1 MIKVNLVPEEQRK
14 KVREKKFQKPTLRI
28 PKLDMIVAV
37 LILGGVIAICVITYL
52 AQQKTL
58 RDLSKNIATAQQ
70 ELAALEKERKMV
82 EDLENRQ
89 RELKEWVTLVQN
101 LNKGRSLHFHI
112 MDELNKLKPDYMWL
126 ISFNE
131 TNLHF
136 ELNGKT
142 FSNYMISNFMD
153 KLNASSYF
161 NDVRL
166 DEIRETEE
174 KEHSVIGFQLS
185 GSITTQ
191 GGGN

>member
-14 KVREKKFQKPTLRI
+14 KVREKKFKKPAFRI
-28 PKLDMIVAV
+28 PKLDMIVSI

-58 RDLSKNIATAQQ
+58 QNLSNNIEAAKQ

-82 EDLENRQ
+82 EELENRQ

-101 LNKGRSLHFHI
+101 LNKGRSLHFHV
-112 MDELNKLKPDYMWL
+112 MDELNKLKPEYMWF
-126 ISFNE
+126 IQFDE
-131 TNLHF
+131 TNLSF

-161 NDVRL
+161 SDVSL
-166 DEIRETEE
+166 KEIRETEE

-185 GSITTQ
+185 GKITQ
-191 GGGN
+191 GGEN